1 MSIYR
6 RIHLIGISNYHRLDS
21 HERRRG
27 ACFVPIP
34 LSLSQGREEISRRV
48 DDIREIIG
56 YEFNN
61 PMILQQAFT
70 HHSYKE
76 SCSSLD
82 RLAYIGDAILTFAV
96 TKDPG
101 MLTRLRY
108 ANVDTEKLARATM
121 KLGLHEFLRDNIFL
135 LEPQIEEFR
144 EAIAKYPL
152 HSPGLID
159 APKVLA
165 DIFEALIGAIFLDCK
180 SSFDTTWEVVK
191 KLLEPVI
198 TTATLPK
205 HPVSQLLELCQS
217 RRLSLEMR
225 DSWRDDGVVEFVIDD
240 ACVGRAEY
248 KAKRV
253 IAKNRAAL
261 DAYNHLKRDQALL

>member
-1 MSIYR
+1 M
-6 RIHLIGISNYHRLDS
+6 
-21 HERRRG
+21 
-27 ACFVPIP
+27 
-34 LSLSQGREEISRRV
+34 REEEREMLVSFETLALSKRV
-48 DDIREIIG
+48 SDVREIIE
-56 YEFNN
+56 YEFND
-61 PMILQQAFT
+61 PTILQQAFT

-76 SCSSLD
+76 GCSSLD

-96 TKDPG
+96 TKDQCLLYPDLDPG
-101 MLTRLRY
+101 MLTRLRS
-108 ANVDTEKLARATM
+108 ANVDTEKLARVTL
-121 KLGLHEFLRDNIFL
+121 KHELHEFLRHNILL

-152 HSPGLID
+152 HSSGLID

-198 TTATLPK
+198 TPATLPT

-217 RRLSLEMR
+217 RRLSLKMR
-225 DSWRDDGVVEFVIDD
+225 DSWSGDGVVEFVIDD

-261 DAYNHLKRDQALL
+261 VAYNNLMRDQTTLQL

>member
-1 MSIYR
+1 MREEEMLVSFQT
-6 RIHLIGISNYHRLDS
+6 L
-21 HERRRG
+21 
-27 ACFVPIP
+27 V
-34 LSLSQGREEISRRV
+34 LSQGREESFRRV
-48 DDIREIIG
+48 NDVREIIG
-56 YEFNN
+56 YEFND

-70 HHSYKE
+70 HHSYE
-76 SCSSLD
+76 EGCSSLD

-96 TKDPG
+96 TKDQCVLYPDLDPG
-101 MLTRLRY
+101 MLTRLRS
-108 ANVDTEKLARATM
+108 ANVDTEKLARATL
-121 KLGLHEFLRDNIFL
+121 KLELHEFLRHNIFL

-152 HSPGLID
+152 HSSGLID

-198 TTATLPK
+198 TLATLPK

-217 RRLSLEMR
+217 RRLSLKMR

-261 DAYNHLKRDQALL
+261 DAYNHLKRDLTLL